1 MYLPTAFHW
10 PFTASRYG
18 DLGLPP
24 TPGRL
29 VVLSTSDGSSFPD
42 SDDDGEELFAIMPA
56 DGESEREPAPGVAAA
71 AAERDGGGGGKVVAQ
86 SPPRRHFSAEHAQYE
101 AMNGLGL

>member
-1 MYLPTAFHW
+1 
-10 PFTASRYG
+10 
-18 DLGLPP
+18 
-24 TPGRL
+24 
-29 VVLSTSDGSSFPD
+29 
-42 SDDDGEELFAIMPA
+42 MPA